1 MPYPAQTDYQTI
13 VQTARTLIEQEGL
26 EQLSL
31 ARLASTLGIK
41 APSLYGHVSNKAAL
55 LQAVVVQTFQL
66 LFQAYDRALSESGDD
81 PQARLLAL
89 LRAHRDFAHANP
101 STYMLAFTTTAPEQ
115 RMNPQALEQL
125 ALPIQELMAALV
137 GAEHS
142 LSALRGAL
150 ALVHGFVMLELN
162 DQLQRGG
169 DLSAAFD
176 ESIQAYLRGW
186 RQSG

>member
-31 ARLASTLGIK
+31 ARLAATLGIK
-41 APSLYGHVSNKAAL
+41 APSLYGHIANKSAL
-55 LQAVVVQTFQL
+55 LKAVIVQTYEL
-66 LFQAYDRALSESGDD
+66 LFAAYSRALSEAGDD
-81 PQARLLAL
+81 PKARLLAL
-89 LRAHRDFAHANP
+89 LRAHRAFAHANP

-115 RMNPQALEQL
+115 RMNQQALEQL

-137 GAEHS
+137 GAERS
-142 LSALRGAL
+142 LTALRGAL

-162 DQLQRGG
+162 EQLQRGG

-176 ESIQAYLRGW
+176 ESIQAYLSGW
-186 RQSG
+186 QRSA